1 MSSRNLGSA
10 YQGSLEAALAVA
22 IGVGLGVFAD
32 DYFDTSPWFLFA
44 GLGIGFSAFVVRL
57 YRLMGEADEQQK
69 NVGEGKK
76 GQD

>member
-1 MSSRNLGSA
+1 M
-10 YQGSLEAALAVA
+10 A
-22 IGVGLGVFAD
+22 ICVGLGVFAD